1 MARFKLEEGCWVLIG
16 DGRKALFLVNEGD
29 EKFPNL
35 RRLSVRLHET
45 PATHDM
51 GTDAPGRSFASVGA
65 RRSALQT
72 TDWHDLE
79 EHRFAATIA
88 AEINAAARDNRFKR
102 LLIVAPPKILADLRQ
117 ELSPMARGKL
127 VGEMDKDLTKHS
139 IAEIERL
146 LTAH

>member
-1 MARFKLEEGCWVLIG
+1 MARFRLEEGCWVLIG

-35 RRLSVRLHET
+35 RRLAVRLHET
-45 PATHDM
+45 PATHTM
-51 GTDAPGRSFASVGA
+51 GSDAPGRSFASVGA
-65 RRSALQT
+65 RRSALET

-79 EHRFAATIA
+79 EHQFAATIA
-88 AEINAAARDNRFKR
+88 AQINAACRDNQFKR

-127 VGEMDKDLTKHS
+127 VGEVDKDLTKHS

>member
-1 MARFKLEEGCWVLIG
+1 LEEGCWVLIG

-35 RRLSVRLHET
+35 RRQSVRLNET
-45 PATHDM
+45 PATHEV
-51 GTDAPGRSFASVGA
+51 GTDAPGRSFASVGT

-79 EHRFAATIA
+79 EHRFAGTVA
-88 AEINAAARDNRFKR
+88 AEINAAARDGLFKR

-117 ELSPMARGKL
+117 ALSPQARARL
-127 VGEMDKDLTKHS
+127 IGELDKDLTKHS
-139 IAEIERL
+139 IDEIERL